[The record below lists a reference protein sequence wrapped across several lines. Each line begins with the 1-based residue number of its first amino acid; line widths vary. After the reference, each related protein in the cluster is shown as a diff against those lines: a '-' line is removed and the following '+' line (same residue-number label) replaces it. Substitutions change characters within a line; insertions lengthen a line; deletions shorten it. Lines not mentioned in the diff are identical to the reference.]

1 MSSNGKP
8 RGPLKVATDIGG
20 TFTDLVYL
28 DTDDG
33 SIGLAKA
40 STTPPNFERGVVDA
54 LDKAGIDASS
64 NVVSFA
70 HGSTVVINALT
81 ERKGSVTAL
90 ITTAGFR
97 DALEITRANRP
108 DLFNLRFAK
117 PEPFVERA
125 LRFEVRERLDFRGDV
140 VVELDEADVE
150 RAATEAAAAGAEA
163 IAICFLHSY
172 ANPAHERRCAE
183 VVRRVLP
190 DTPVTMSHEI
200 SMEWREYE
208 RTSTAVLNAY
218 VQSVAARYLDEL
230 SGELE
235 ARGIDKGRYVM
246 QSSGGTT
253 SFERAKERPITLVES
268 GPVAGIMG
276 AAIIGKAIGRPDVI
290 ALDIGGTTA
299 KTSLIEHGTVKVTTE
314 YRIGW
319 EPASPGYPI
328 KVPVVDIVEIGAGGG
343 SIAWLDDA
351 DGLHVGPRSA
361 GAKPGP
367 ACYPEGG
374 SEPTVT
380 DANLIAGRIDPEYFL
395 GGEIKVSLE
404 RAKAA
409 MQRIAGPLGV
419 SVEEAALGV
428 IRVANANMVNAIK
441 LVSVRRGHDPRDFD
455 LVAFGGGGSMH
466 AAALAGELRIARVI
480 IPPAPGL
487 FSAWGM
493 LMTEERGDWV
503 RTHVAQ
509 TDVLDLDHLNAVWGE
524 LESSASAYFDAGDA
538 QDGDVVLTRSAD
550 MRYKGQEHTVKV
562 PVGAGTVDGEMLAE
576 VERRFAELHER
587 HYTFRLD
594 ATPVEFVNLHLTAL
608 RPQADARVLAPE
620 FRDGDVADALRG
632 HRMVHFDQAGRHEAA
647 IYEREALPTGQVV
660 DGPAVVEEPAASTL
674 VFPGQRFSVDEWS
687 NVVIDL

>member
-1 MSSNGKP
+1 VSRSDGTP

-28 DTDDG
+28 DTEDG

-54 LDKAGIDASS
+54 LDKASIDADSD
-64 NVVSFA
+64 VVSFA

-90 ITTAGFR
+90 ITTQGFR

-125 LRFEVRERLDFRGDV
+125 LRFEVHERLNFKGEV
-140 VVELDEADVE
+140 LVELDEADVE
-150 RAATEAAAAGAEA
+150 RAARAAAAAGAEA

-172 ANPAHERRCAE
+172 ANPEHERRCAE

-190 DTPVTMSHEI
+190 DVPVTMSHEI

-218 VQSVAARYLDEL
+218 VQAVAARYLDRL
-230 SGELE
+230 AGELE
-235 ARGIDKGRYVM
+235 TRGIDRGRYVM

-276 AAIIGKAIGRPDVI
+276 AAIIGEAIGRPDVI

-299 KTSLIEHGTVKVTTE
+299 KTSLIEHGQVKVTTE

-319 EPASPGYPI
+319 EPTSPGYPI

-361 GAKPGP
+361 GAVPGP
-367 ACYPEGG
+367 ACYPNGG
-374 SEPTVT
+374 AEPTVT
-380 DANLIAGRIDPEYFL
+380 DANLIAGRIDPAYFL
-395 GGEIKVSLE
+395 GGEIAVSLE

-409 MQRIAGPLGV
+409 MERIAQPLGV

-466 AAALAGELRIARVI
+466 AAALAAELRIARVV

-509 TDVLDLDHLNAVWGE
+509 TDALDLDDLSAVWGE
-524 LESSASAYFDAGDA
+524 LESTASSYFDADGA
-538 QDGDVVLTRSAD
+538 QTDGVVLTRSAD

-562 PVGAGTVDGEMLAE
+562 PVAAGVVDAEAIAE

-594 ATPVEFVNLHLTAL
+594 VPVEFVNLHLTAL
-608 RPQADARVLAPE
+608 RPQADSRVLQP
-620 FRDGDVADALRG
+620 RTRGGDVADALRG
-632 HRMVHFDQAGRHEAA
+632 RRMVHYDQAGLHEAA
-647 IYEREALPTGQVV
+647 IYERESLPTGQTV

-687 NVVIDL
+687 NVVIEV

>member
-1 MSSNGKP
+1 MSASNGSS
-8 RGPLKVATDIGG
+8 RGPLRVATDIGG
-20 TFTDLVYL
+20 TFTDLVFL
-28 DTDDG
+28 DTNDG

-54 LDKAGIDASS
+54 LDKAQIDSTS
-64 NVVSFA
+64 DVVSFA
-70 HGSTVVINALT
+70 HGTTVVINALT

-97 DALEITRANRP
+97 DVLEITRANRP

-117 PEPFVERA
+117 PEPFVERS
-125 LRFEVRERLDFRGDV
+125 LRFEVRERLSYRGEIL
-140 VVELDEADVE
+140 VELDADDVR
-150 RAATEAAAAGAEA
+150 RAAAAAVAAGAEA

-172 ANPAHERRCAE
+172 ANPEHEQRCAE
-183 VVRRVLP
+183 IVRQVAP
-190 DTPVTMSHEI
+190 DVAVTMSHEI

-218 VQSVAARYLDEL
+218 VQGVAARYIDGLG
-230 SGELE
+230 GELD
-235 ARGIDKGRYVM
+235 ARGIDRQRFVM
-246 QSSGGTT
+246 QSSGGTA

-276 AAIIGKAIGRPDVI
+276 AAIIGETIGRPDVI

-299 KTSLIEHGTVKVTTE
+299 KTSLIEQGKVKVTTE

-319 EPASPGYPI
+319 EPANPGYPV

-351 DGLHVGPRSA
+351 MGLHVGPRSA
-361 GAKPGP
+361 GAVPGP
-367 ACYPEGG
+367 ACYPNGG

-380 DANLIAGRIDPEYFL
+380 DANLIAGRIDPAYFL
-395 GGEIKVSLE
+395 GGEIAVSVE
-404 RAKAA
+404 RARAA
-409 MQRIAGPLGV
+409 MSRIAEPLGV
-419 SVEEAALGV
+419 DVDEAALGV

-466 AAALAGELRIARVI
+466 AAALAAELRIARVI
-480 IPPAPGL
+480 IPQAPGL

-509 TDVLDLDHLNAVWGE
+509 SDAVGFDELDGIWAD
-524 LESSASAYFDAGDA
+524 LERSAAEYFEADGA
-538 QDGDVVLTRSAD
+538 QADGVVLTRSAD

-562 PVGAGTVDGEMLAE
+562 PVEAGAVGATELAA
-576 VERRFAELHER
+576 VQDRFAELHER
-587 HYTFRLD
+587 QYTFRLD
-594 ATPVEFVNLHLTAL
+594 VPVEFVNFHLTAL
-608 RPQADARVLAPE
+608 RPQADSRVLQPRR
-620 FRDGDVADALRG
+620 RDGDVAAALRG
-632 HRMVHFDQAGRHEAA
+632 HRQVHFDLDGWHEAA
-647 IYEREALPTGQVV
+647 IYEREALPTGKVV
-660 DGPAVVEEPAASTL
+660 EGPAVIEEPAASTL
-674 VFPGQRFSVDEWS
+674 VFPGQRFTLDDWS
-687 NVVIDL
+687 NVVIET

>member
-1 MSSNGKP
+1 MSTVDGHQ
-8 RGPLKVATDIGG
+8 RGPLRVATDIGG

-28 DTDDG
+28 DTSDG

-40 STTPPNFERGVVDA
+40 STTPPEFERGVVDA
-54 LDKAGIDASS
+54 LNKAQIDATSD
-64 NVVSFA
+64 VVSFA

-97 DALEITRANRP
+97 DILEITRANRP

-125 LRFEVRERLDFRGDV
+125 LRFEVRERLSYTGEV
-140 VVELDEADVE
+140 LTPLDEADVE
-150 RAATEAAAAGAEA
+150 RAAKAAAAAGAEA

-172 ANPAHERRCAE
+172 ANPEHERRCAK

-190 DTPVTMSHEI
+190 GVSVSMSHEI

-208 RTSTAVLNAY
+208 RTSTTVLNAY
-218 VQSVAARYLDEL
+218 VQRVAARYLDRL
-230 SGELE
+230 AAELE
-235 ARGIDKGRYVM
+235 TRGIDRQRYVM

-253 SFERAKERPITLVES
+253 SFEHAKERPITLVES

-276 AAIIGKAIGRPDVI
+276 AAIIGQAIGRQDVI

-299 KTSLIEHGTVKVTTE
+299 KTSLIEQGKVKVTTD

-319 EPASPGYPI
+319 EPANPGYPV

-343 SIAWLDDA
+343 SIAWLDEA
-351 DGLHVGPRSA
+351 LGLHVGPRSA

-367 ACYPEGG
+367 ACYPQGG
-374 SEPTVT
+374 AEPTVT

-395 GGEIKVSLE
+395 GGEIAVSLE
-404 RAKAA
+404 RARTA
-409 MQRIAGPLGV
+409 MSTIADPLGV
-419 SVEEAALGV
+419 SIDEAALGV
-428 IRVANANMVNAIK
+428 IRVANASMVNAIK

-466 AAALAGELRIARVI
+466 AAALAAELRIERVI

-493 LMTEERGDWV
+493 LMTEERGDWL
-503 RTHVAQ
+503 RTSVMQIDALRPGELDAIWHDLERSADDHFDDQ
-509 TDVLDLDHLNAVWGE
+509 TDHDPSLI
-524 LESSASAYFDAGDA
+524 
-538 QDGDVVLTRSAD
+538 LTRSAD

-562 PVGAGTVDGEMLAE
+562 PVAAGPMGAEELAD
-576 VERRFAELHER
+576 VESRFAELHER

-594 ATPVEFVNLHLTAL
+594 APVEFVNFHLTAL
-608 RPQADARVLAPE
+608 RPLGASRDLPRQQ
-620 FRDGDVADALRG
+620 RDGDVGEALRG
-632 HRMVHFDQAGRHEAA
+632 RRMVHFDQQGWNEAA
-647 IYEREALPTGQVV
+647 IYERARLPTGQTV
-660 DGPAVVEEPAASTL
+660 DGPAVVEEASASTL

-687 NVVIDL
+687 NVVIEL

>member
-1 MSSNGKP
+1 VSASNGTP

-28 DTDDG
+28 DTSDG

-40 STTPPNFERGVVDA
+40 STTPPDFERGVVDA
-54 LDKAGIDASS
+54 LEKAQIDADSD
-64 NVVSFA
+64 VVSFA

-90 ITTAGFR
+90 ITTQGFR

-125 LRFEVRERLDFRGDV
+125 LRFEVRERLDFKGNV
-140 VVELDEADVE
+140 LVELDEADVE
-150 RAATEAAAAGAEA
+150 RAAKAAAAAGAEA

-172 ANPAHERRCAE
+172 ANPEHERRCAE
-183 VVRRVLP
+183 VVNRVLP
-190 DTPVTMSHEI
+190 GVPVTMSHEI

-218 VQSVAARYLDEL
+218 VQAVAARYLDRL
-230 SGELE
+230 GSELE
-235 ARGIDKGRYVM
+235 ARGIDRGRYVM

-276 AAIIGKAIGRPDVI
+276 AAIIGEAIGRPDVI

-299 KTSLIEHGTVKVTTE
+299 KTSLIEHGQVKVTTE

-319 EPASPGYPI
+319 EPTSPGYPI

-395 GGEIKVSLE
+395 GGEIKVSLA
-404 RAKAA
+404 RAQAA
-409 MQRIAGPLGV
+409 MERIAQPLGV

-466 AAALAGELRIARVI
+466 AAALAAELRIGRVV

-509 TDVLDLDHLNAVWGE
+509 TDALDLEHLNGVWGE
-524 LESSASAYFDAGDA
+524 LESAASSYFEA
-538 QDGDVVLTRSAD
+538 DGVQADGVVLTRSAD

-562 PVGAGTVDGEMLAE
+562 PVAAGAVGADAITE

-594 ATPVEFVNLHLTAL
+594 APVEFVNLHLTAL
-608 RPQADARVLAPE
+608 RPQADSRVLEPRPRGGEA
-620 FRDGDVADALRG
+620 GDALRG
-632 HRMVHFDQAGRHEAA
+632 RRMVHFDQAGRHEAA
-647 IYEREALPTGQVV
+647 IYERAALPTGKTV

-674 VFPGQRFSVDEWS
+674 VFPGQRFSIDDWS
-687 NVVIDL
+687 NVVIEV